1 MSTPE
6 LAIARLWPR
15 LSEAELSRALVLACP
30 LRRTLWHCS
39 VEPGKCS
46 QSEALCAAQ
55 VEAYKYRSSENM
67 MLKRTYSVNSA
78 VQWGHRFVP
87 IVKRS
92 PGNFNNRPTV
102 TWGQFHDTQAVASS
116 SPGES
121 GGPAPQPPPHSD

>member
-1 MSTPE
+1 M
-6 LAIARLWPR
+6 
-15 LSEAELSRALVLACP
+15 
-30 LRRTLWHCS
+30 
-39 VEPGKCS
+39 
-46 QSEALCAAQ
+46 Q

-102 TWGQFHDTQAVASS
+102 TWGQFHDTQPAAAP
-116 SPGES
+116 SPGAS
-121 GGPAPQPPPHSD
+121 GASRSHSMSILDPAWTSKPASPIVSAAATTTSSHHEHHSMTHSLLLPPALG